1 MPAVSTI
8 AARGADGVVRVA
20 LTNVDPNK
28 PTRVSAALPGVTAQA
43 VTGQVLTAPT
53 MTALNTFEAPN
64 AVAPTAFNGASLSGG
79 TLSVTL
85 PPMSVVMLE
94 LK

>member
-1 MPAVSTI
+1 MPSVSASAV
-8 AARGADGVVRVA
+8 RGKDGVVRIAVSN
-20 LTNVDPNK
+20 LDPNK
-28 PTRVSAALPGVTAQA
+28 PTSVSAALSGVTAQS

-64 AVAPTAFNGASLSGG
+64 AVAPKAFNGAGLSGG